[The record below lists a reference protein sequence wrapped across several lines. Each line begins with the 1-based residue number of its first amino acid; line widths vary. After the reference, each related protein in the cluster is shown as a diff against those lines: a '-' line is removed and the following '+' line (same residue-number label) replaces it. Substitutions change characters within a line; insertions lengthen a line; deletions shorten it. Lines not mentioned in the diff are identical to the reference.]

1 MHGPFPYHSSTSPSL
16 ATLPSMSGPKMMTN
30 LLPQAQLGWTPWGY
44 WPLLL
49 SPWPL
54 PQSMP
59 TLEPS
64 CCLPSIGDY
73 CMVTHLTNHIPGP
86 QHGWWHAIGRYPL
99 PVHYSGGTGPG
110 RVAKVTLRCV
120 NALLTSLLEGSRDRC
135 APVLGILPHISL
147 SSVFIHHCP
156 ARFQRSVCNMMLYL
170 CSLEQVD
177 LQWMVVH
184 HLHLV
189 CYLRVELVIDVE
201 VWELQVVCVCTVNI
215 NIRTVLQKF
224 H

>member
-1 MHGPFPYHSSTSPSL
+1 M
-16 ATLPSMSGPKMMTN
+16 
-30 LLPQAQLGWTPWGY
+30 
-44 WPLLL
+44 
-49 SPWPL
+49 
-54 PQSMP
+54 
-59 TLEPS
+59 
-64 CCLPSIGDY
+64 C
-73 CMVTHLTNHIPGP
+73 NH
-86 QHGWWHAIGRYPL
+86 
-99 PVHYSGGTGPG
+99 
-110 RVAKVTLRCV
+110 
-120 NALLTSLLEGSRDRC
+120 ALLTSLLEGSRDRC

>member
-120 NALLTSLLEGSRDRC
+120 TMHYLPVSLKAVVIGVHLFWESCPTSPSLLYSSITAQPDSNGQYVTWC
-135 APVLGILPHISL
+135 CTYAPWSKLIFSGWWCITCILSATCVL
-147 SSVFIHHCP
+147 
-156 ARFQRSVCNMMLYL
+156 N
-170 CSLEQVD
+170 
-177 LQWMVVH
+177 
-184 HLHLV
+184 
-189 CYLRVELVIDVE
+189 
-201 VWELQVVCVCTVNI
+201 
-215 NIRTVLQKF
+215 
-224 H
+224 